1 MVYGFK
7 YAVVFGTQ
15 MTFILTGYTVGYTCI
30 NAINSSDLD
39 IRLPKIES

>member
-30 NAINSSDLD
+30 NRYQFIGFRHKTAKN
-39 IRLPKIES
+39 